1 MSVYVTVG
9 STGFDKL
16 VQTVSGKD
24 FLQALSSQGFR
35 RLVVQYG
42 ASAGEFEP
50 PTTRSDTY
58 GMSIESF
65 DYTSWPSQLI
75 EQADLIISHAGT
87 GSILEALH
95 SGTPAIVVVNHELM
109 NDHQSEIAHE
119 LASSGYVAVA
129 EPATLVDAIAR
140 STYTGL
146 LPYPAADPR
155 PIGEIIDEETL
166 QVFS

>member
-9 STGFDKL
+9 STGFDRL
-16 VQTVSGKD
+16 IQTVSGKA

-42 ASAGEFEP
+42 TSAHKFEP
-50 PTTRSDTY
+50 PTTRSDTH
-58 GMSIESF
+58 GISIESF
-65 DYTSWPSQLI
+65 DYTSRPSQLI

-95 SGTPAIVVVNHELM
+95 SGTPIIIVVNRELM
-109 NDHQSEIAHE
+109 DDHQSEIAHE

-129 EPATLVDAIAR
+129 EPATLVDAVAR
-140 STYTGL
+140 NVYMGL
-146 LPYPAADPR
+146 VPYPAADPR

-166 QVFS
+166 